1 MKTNDIKQIWKS
13 ANTDETTGKR
23 YSLSEIQDYRKKKS
37 HQMSTSGFRA
47 IRFDIAFKGLIAAA
61 LLFLLVFQVTQPL
74 YHRIIVILIFVTA
87 VLLWLN
93 FSYIKKLKAVKETDA
108 VMKNLKIKLRYF
120 KTTFRNFIINSS
132 LSNPLFVL
140 TGFFFYYQFKYHEIK
155 MELPWN
161 DPVMY
166 LFLFVAFIISFGA
179 QWGNYKNEVRELSE
193 TIRDL
198 DDEKMATIK
207 IEENRLRKKRS
218 LFMYT
223 ILILLGLLIFL
234 YFLL

>member
-74 YHRIIVILIFVTA
+74 YHRIIVILIFVTV

-108 VMKNLKIKLRYF
+108 VMENLKIKLRYF

-155 MELPWN
+155 MELPWH
-161 DPVMY
+161 DPVPY
-166 LFLFVAFIISFGA
+166 LFLLLAFIISFGA
-179 QWGNYKNEVRELSE
+179 QWTNYRSQVNELTE
-193 TIRDL
+193 TIEDL
-198 DDEKMATIK
+198 DNESLASMKIAERRIK
-207 IEENRLRKKRS
+207 ERRNLI
-218 LFMYT
+218 MYT